1 MDKPLR
7 KSESNQMI
15 INSVACMQ
23 KNSKKF
29 ENCVGFSTSRS
40 ERVKDKFMRGVSET
54 HRSEVKNARKLDLPA
69 SKVIPIRMHANS
81 DTHAQRM
88 RVCQEDAISF
98 TSMGALFKRS

>member
-1 MDKPLR
+1 MLASLR
-7 KSESNQMI
+7 PTE
-15 INSVACMQ
+15 
-23 KNSKKF
+23 
-29 ENCVGFSTSRS
+29 E
-40 ERVKDKFMRGVSET
+40 
-54 HRSEVKNARKLDLPA
+54 NARKLYLPA